1 MGKKKD
7 EAKTPEAII
16 ANTNEAEAPEVNNT
30 EGTAPEKS
38 DKQTALEGL
47 QELVDEYNDDAEL
60 ADFKHMKE
68 LKEKI
73 NEKIAE
79 YNLAS
84 ETECFAEL
92 LKAENPL
99 KAAAEKLRYPA
110 VRVPEEDNKL
120 VIDTDTTK
128 LIDPMRL
135 YRKVKGGIGVNKA
148 WPYMVERL
156 NKTLC
161 ARRLIELGI
170 DPSVLKG
177 TYAIRD
183 EALKL
188 EGFLSD
194 EDPAT
199 FDLIAANEHLK
210 KNMEMVVAAMVG
222 EYEVPTSLVNYVLS
236 IYSKKKNSASLELIA
251 ANHRFMKQYMLE
263 VCHACITGAT
273 VTMTYKK
280 AK

>member
-7 EAKTPEAII
+7 DAKTPEAII

-30 EGTAPEKS
+30 EEIATEKS

-128 LIDPMRL
+128 AIDPMRL
-135 YRKVKGGIGVNKA
+135 HRKVKGGIGVDKS
-148 WPYMVERL
+148 WHYMVERL
-156 NKTLC
+156 NSSIIT
-161 ARRLIELGI
+161 RRAIELGI
-170 DPSVLKG
+170 DPETIKSS
-177 TYAIRD
+177 YAIHD

-194 EDPAT
+194 EDPNA
-199 FDLIAANEHLK
+199 FDLSAANEHLQ
-210 KNMEMVVAAMVG
+210 KNMQKVVAAMVG
-222 EYEVPTSLVNYVLS
+222 EYEVPMSLVNYILS
-236 IYSKKKNSASLELIA
+236 IYTKKNNRASLEVAA

-263 VCHACITGAT
+263 VCHACITGSP
-273 VTMTYKK
+273 VVMTYRK